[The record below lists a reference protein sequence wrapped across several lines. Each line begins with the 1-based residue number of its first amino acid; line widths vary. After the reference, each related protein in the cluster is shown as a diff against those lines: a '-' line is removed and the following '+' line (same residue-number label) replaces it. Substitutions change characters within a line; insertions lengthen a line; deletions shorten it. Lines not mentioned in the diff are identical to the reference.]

1 MRNDKDIVLDDIR
14 LICALKS
21 IFSVRPILVLSIELK
36 RQERNL
42 SYQRIDAGLKSLRR
56 DEAIRAGR
64 TLNYTYYKITNYQ
77 KEQNMSKM
85 FEKAIKAF
93 LDDKAEKDPAFAE
106 KYRSEKKNIADCCK
120 FIIAEV
126 KKSCKGNEAACTDQY
141 VYGLAMHYYDEEN
154 IKVPANAPSCRV
166 VVPGDMELSEED
178 KKEASEEA
186 LRRLKEQE
194 VQEQLRK
201 ERQKQEARKE
211 RQKQE
216 AAAKKAEA
224 ERKRREA
231 AIERKRKEW
240 ENSDLLFNF
249 DEEDQA

>member
-1 MRNDKDIVLDDIR
+1 MN
-14 LICALKS
+14 
-21 IFSVRPILVLSIELK
+21 
-36 RQERNL
+36 
-42 SYQRIDAGLKSLRR
+42 
-56 DEAIRAGR
+56 
-64 TLNYTYYKITNYQ
+64 
-77 KEQNMSKM
+77 KM

-93 LDDKAEKDPAFAE
+93 LDDKAGKDPAFAE
-106 KYRSEKKNIADCCK
+106 KYRSEKKNITDCCK

-126 KKSCKGNEAACTDQY
+126 KKSCKGNEAACTDEY

-154 IKVPANAPSCRV
+154 IKAPDNAPSCRV
-166 VVPGDMELSEED
+166 IVPGDIKLSEAD
-178 KKEASEEA
+178 RTEAREEA

-194 VQEQLRK
+194 VQEQM
-201 ERQKQEARKE
+201 RKE

-216 AAAKKAEA
+216 AAEKKAEA

>member
-1 MRNDKDIVLDDIR
+1 MRSDRDIVLADIW
-14 LICALKS
+14 LISALKS
-21 IFSVRPILVLSIELK
+21 ILSVRPILVLSIELK
-36 RQERNL
+36 RQERSL

-64 TLNYTYYKITNYQ
+64 TLNYTYYKITNQ

-93 LDDKAEKDPAFAE
+93 LDDKAEKDEAFAK
-106 KYRSEKKNIADCCK
+106 KYKSEKKNIADCCK

-126 KKSCKGNEAACTDQY
+126 KKSCKGNEAACTDEY

-154 IKVPANAPSCRV
+154 IKIPANAPSCRV

-178 KKEASEEA
+178 KKEAREEA
-186 LRRLKEQE
+186 MRRLKEQE
-194 VQEQLRK
+194 VQEQI
-201 ERQKQEARKE
+201 RKE

-216 AAAKKAEA
+216 AAEKKAEA

>member
-1 MRNDKDIVLDDIR
+1 MTGLGLREVEAAARELEAEGMIR
-14 LICALKS
+14 I
-21 IFSVRPILVLSIELK
+21 
-36 RQERNL
+36 
-42 SYQRIDAGLKSLRR
+42 
-56 DEAIRAGR
+56 GR
-64 TLNYTYYKITNYQ
+64 GLNYNYYKFA
-77 KEQNMSKM
+77 MKM

-106 KYRSEKKNIADCCK
+106 KYNSGKKNIADCCK

-126 KKSCKGNEAACTDQY
+126 KKSCKGNEAACTDEY

-178 KKEASEEA
+178 KKEAREEA
-186 LRRLKEQE
+186 MRRLKEQE
-194 VQEQLRK
+194 VQEQI
-201 ERQKQEARKE
+201 RKE

-216 AAAKKAEA
+216 AAEKKAET
-224 ERKRREA
+224 
-231 AIERKRKEW
+231 ERKRKE
-240 ENSDLLFNF
+240 ERLEKQRKAYEGAGLLFNF

>member
-1 MRNDKDIVLDDIR
+1 MTV
-14 LICALKS
+14 
-21 IFSVRPILVLSIELK
+21 
-36 RQERNL
+36 
-42 SYQRIDAGLKSLRR
+42 YQS
-56 DEAIRAGR
+56 IRAIVADRRRRRQVPVHALDIEVSRMTGLGLREVEAEAARLEAEGLIRIGR
-64 TLNYTYYKITNYQ
+64 GLNYNYYNFT
-77 KEQNMSKM
+77 MKM

-106 KYRSEKKNIADCCK
+106 KYKSEKKNIADCCK

-126 KKSCKGNEAACTDQY
+126 KKSCKGNEAACTDEY

-154 IKVPANAPSCRV
+154 IKVPDNAPSCRV

-178 KKEASEEA
+178 KKEAREEA
-186 LRRLKEQE
+186 MRRLKEQE
-194 VQEQLRK
+194 VQEQI
-201 ERQKQEARKE
+201 RKE

-216 AAAKKAEA
+216 AAEKKTEA